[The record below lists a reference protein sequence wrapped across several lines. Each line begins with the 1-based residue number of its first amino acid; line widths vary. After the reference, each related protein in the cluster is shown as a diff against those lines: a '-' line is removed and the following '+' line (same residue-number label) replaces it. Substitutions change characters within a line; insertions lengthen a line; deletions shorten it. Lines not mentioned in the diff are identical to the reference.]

1 MHAAEGEPELESRVE
16 ALEREVEGLR
26 KAFTASPARPA
37 ASSGTTGVE
46 GTGDNVDPLW
56 FVNELG
62 RRAPGAVMIAGAVDV
77 PAGPIRWQYG
87 LFADD
92 LLGRDWG
99 ELARPIEALGHPV
112 RLELARRIL
121 TGTQTTAELLELEQF
136 ASSGQLYHHLR
147 QLVSAGWLS
156 SPRRGFYEVP
166 ASRVVPLLVLTMI
179 AAS

>member
-1 MHAAEGEPELESRVE
+1 MDTTAADSELVRRVE
-16 ALEREVEGLR
+16 ALEREVDRLR
-26 KAFTASPARPA
+26 TEFAAPEADVAAPAEAEATEDPA
-37 ASSGTTGVE
+37 
-46 GTGDNVDPLW
+46 DPLW

-62 RRAPGAVMIAGAVDV
+62 RRVPGAVMLAGSVV
-77 PAGPIRWQYG
+77 IPAGPVRWQYG

-92 LLGRDWG
+92 LLGRDWSD
-99 ELARPIEALGHPV
+99 LARPIEALGHPV

-121 TGTQTTAELLELEQF
+121 GGTQTTAELLELEQF

-166 ASRVVPLLVLTMI
+166 VSRVVPLLVLTMI